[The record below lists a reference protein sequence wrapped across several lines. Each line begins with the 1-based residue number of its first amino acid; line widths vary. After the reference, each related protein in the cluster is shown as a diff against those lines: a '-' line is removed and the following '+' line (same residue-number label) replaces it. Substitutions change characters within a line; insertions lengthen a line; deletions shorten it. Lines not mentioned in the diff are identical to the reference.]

1 MPSIDRLVSALD
13 AYIEEPSRDVEA
25 PLIMPVDNIISVK
38 GRGTVVVG
46 ESVVFLSF
54 FICALENIRL
64 KIKV

>member
-46 ESVVFLSF
+46 ESVVFCLFSSVHW
-54 FICALENIRL
+54 
-64 KIKV
+64 KIPD